1 MKIIEMTVTYPIDET
16 AREVL
21 LGFKK
26 KNIGKGLYNGPGG
39 SVNDDETLVHA
50 ALREMNEEVGENV
63 QVNSLEYMGILF
75 VTFEDTDSLVIIHYF
90 VGYGLTGKPKETD
103 ELIPRRF
110 SLDAIPFHQMWPNDP
125 FMMPFMIN
133 GQCMFGLVQY
143 NNIESRRMLSAHF
156 SPITREELEEALPV

>member
-1 MKIIEMTVTYPIDET
+1 MKIIQMTVMYPIDE
-16 AREVL
+16 AAHEVL

-39 SVNDDETLVHA
+39 SVEEHETLTVA
-50 ALREMNEEVGENV
+50 ALREMHEEVGENV
-63 QVNSLEYMGILF
+63 QVTALQYMGILY

-90 VGYGLTGKPKETD
+90 VGYGLTGEPEETG